1 VKAVLKE
8 TLRLFPPFPMA
19 SRETRNGSGV
29 VMPPQD
35 PTFGDVGTNAP
46 MYIPPGAAISTI
58 SFLMHRN
65 SALWGNDVFEFDPE
79 RWVEPE
85 RIKEHVRNTTGYL
98 PFSAGP
104 RICLGQDYALN
115 EASFF
120 LVRMLQQFG
129 RFTLVE
135 EEQTTAPWMHSDAQ
149 LRCPDGR
156 KKVEKVWVDVGLL
169 IFIRGGLR
177 IRYERAEG

>member
-1 VKAVLKE
+1 VTVPHRENNDSFRAIAVKAVLKE

-19 SRETRNGSGV
+19 SRETRHGSGV

-35 PTFGDVGTNAP
+35 PTFGDAETKAP

-65 SALWGNDVFEFDPE
+65 SALWGNDAFEFDPE

-85 RIKEHVRNTTGYL
+85 RIKEHVRNPTRYL

-104 RICLGQDYALN
+104 RNVRPFPIFHPLTPLRSFVVLGARLCSERSLLFPRSN
-115 EASFF
+115 
-120 LVRMLQQFG
+120 
-129 RFTLVE
+129 
-135 EEQTTAPWMHSDAQ
+135 APT
-149 LRCPDGR
+149 
-156 KKVEKVWVDVGLL
+156 VWEVH
-169 IFIRGGLR
+169 
-177 IRYERAEG
+177 AC